1 MTVWVVYEEDRGM
14 GVTIVGVYADRARAE
29 QVRAEHGHYYIQQAV
44 LD

>member
-14 GVTIVGVYADRARAE
+14 GITIIGVYSDRARAE
-29 QVRAEHGHYYIQQAV
+29 QVLAEYTHCYMQQAV